1 MFHATKENHQFI
13 GFIGLNTPDFEAHF
27 TPCVEIGWRIAKEFW
42 GQGLALEAAQKCLEI
57 GFNEFNLSEIVS
69 FTAITNKKSERVMQK
84 LKMTH
89 DDKDNFYHDIGQL
102 VKG

>member
-1 MFHATKENHQFI
+1 MSPFESFFI
-13 GFIGLNTPDFEAHF
+13 DKTYLH
-27 TPCVEIGWRIAKEFW
+27 RIAKEFW

-89 DDKDNFYHDIGQL
+89 DDKDNFYYDLLFSVIFDMFYVDLTERYHD
-102 VKG
+102 KKEKC